1 MQAALVEIITSP
13 AAQDREVHELLSF
26 RRPRRHA
33 SSTSTKLAHLTEK
46 QHDVMYALSGCI
58 DVVSVL
64 SRVHHEVCGLW
75 GLPGVNGKQQVD
87 QRLCHLFGAS

>member
-1 MQAALVEIITSP
+1 MQAALIDIVTSP
-13 AAQDREVHELLSF
+13 AARGREVHELLSF

-33 SSTSTKLAHLTEK
+33 LATSAKLAHLTER

-64 SRVHHEVCGLW
+64 SRVHHEVC
-75 GLPGVNGKQQVD
+75 
-87 QRLCHLFGAS
+87 RLARD

>member
-1 MQAALVEIITSP
+1 MQAALVEIITRP
-13 AAQDREVHELLSF
+13 AAQGREVHELVSF

-33 SSTSTKLAHLTEK
+33 FATTSAKLAHLTER

-64 SRVHHEVCGLW
+64 SRVHYEVCGA
-75 GLPGVNGKQQVD
+75 
-87 QRLCHLFGAS
+87 RR